1 MKTSKEKKGIID
13 HTFAICAYKESEFLE
28 ECILSLVNQTVKTNI
43 IMATSTPNDYIKN
56 LANKYQIPLFIR
68 NGKSDI
74 RDDWNFAYDSADTE
88 WVTIAHQDDRYNPA
102 YVEEMQKKVVGVKD
116 AIAFVSDYVP
126 IKNGK
131 IGPRDINSKIRKLLR
146 TPLKYNW
153 MARSKFWKKKVLSLG
168 NSICC
173 PAVTYRKSKLGNSF
187 FTSELKFNIDWDTF
201 YKISEMEGAFLYV
214 DKPLTYYRVHDG
226 ATSKEWIVDHK
237 REKDDIYMFRKFWPN
252 WLVNIIMHF
261 YKKAYETYG

>member
-74 RDDWNFAYDSADTE
+74 RDDWNFAYNSADTE

-102 YVEEMQKKVVGVKD
+102 YVEEM
-116 AIAFVSDYVP
+116 
-126 IKNGK
+126 
-131 IGPRDINSKIRKLLR
+131 
-146 TPLKYNW
+146 
-153 MARSKFWKKKVLSLG
+153 
-168 NSICC
+168 
-173 PAVTYRKSKLGNSF
+173 
-187 FTSELKFNIDWDTF
+187 
-201 YKISEMEGAFLYV
+201 
-214 DKPLTYYRVHDG
+214 
-226 ATSKEWIVDHK
+226 
-237 REKDDIYMFRKFWPN
+237 
-252 WLVNIIMHF
+252 
-261 YKKAYETYG
+261 